1 MKIKKLKAF
10 TLVELVVVMAIFSV
24 IMVGAIAMLGPVMK
38 MHRQAAIMTDADAS
52 VDNIKRYMEE
62 NLRYADRVNIYKGYS
77 FNNIGAFAAAKFKN
91 IQPGLS
97 GIEKTKTDEHGNAIT
112 DDSGNEAKYIEY
124 TESYVTAN
132 PFDFFKS
139 YYFGDDSS
147 RYKNKN
153 TYIMEIRN
161 TAYDNG
167 MGTIQPA
174 GYINIYKYDYNTGA
188 VNFDSSINPDY
199 YDSKYLFEFCE
210 FYLDRPDTK
219 TANVN
224 IKLQI
229 TYDGT
234 TVDDLTD
241 KYAFSFSFT
250 NVETNSVFPAF
261 TKPIGTDDVLVT
273 AVTDVNGNNY
283 YNKPDEYISGK
294 PASSY
299 KSFEPTQTPVVDAGG
314 SEDNTVY
321 PDGNIYIIYTIPSI
335 IER

>member
-10 TLVELVVVMAIFSV
+10 TLVELVVVMAIFSG

-38 MHRQAAIMTDADAS
+38 MHRQATIMADADAS

-62 NLRYADRVNIYKGYS
+62 NLRYADRVNIYKGYN
-77 FNNIGAFAAAKFKN
+77 FNNIGAFAAADFKN

-97 GIEKTKTDEHGNAIT
+97 GTEKTKTDEHGNAIT
-112 DDSGNEAKYIEY
+112 DASGNEVKYTEY
-124 TESYVTAN
+124 AESYVTAN

-147 RYKNKN
+147 RYKN

-188 VNFDSSINPDY
+188 VNFDSSINADY
-199 YDSKYLFEFCE
+199 YDSKYLFEFYK
-210 FYLDRPDTK
+210 FNLDRPN
-219 TANVN
+219 AN
-224 IKLQI
+224 IGLKI

-234 TVDDLTD
+234 TVDDITENYD
-241 KYAFSFSFT
+241 FSFSFT
-250 NVETNSVFPAF
+250 NVYTNAEFPAY

-273 AVTDVNGNNY
+273 GVTDVYGNTY

-299 KSFEPTQTPVVDAGG
+299 KSFEPTQTPVIGISG

-321 PDGNIYIIYTIPSI
+321 SNGNIYIVYTIPNI